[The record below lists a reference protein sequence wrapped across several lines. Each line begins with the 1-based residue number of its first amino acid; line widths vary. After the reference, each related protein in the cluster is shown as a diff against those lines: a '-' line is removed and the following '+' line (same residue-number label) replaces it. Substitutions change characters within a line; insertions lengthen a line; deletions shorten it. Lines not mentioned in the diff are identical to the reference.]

1 MLTRRALITRGGAA
15 GAAGVVFL
23 WSQPAEAEAEA
34 AGPVLASAKSIPVG
48 KGKIVS
54 GKYVITHPKKG
65 VFKCF
70 SAICTHQ
77 GCTVA
82 SVSGGK
88 IHCPCHGSQFS
99 ATTGK
104 VVRGPA
110 KRALAPKK
118 IKLVKGKIRLA

>member
-15 GAAGVVFL
+15 GVGAVFL
-23 WSQPAEAEAEA
+23 WPTSAEAEEEA
-34 AGPVLASAKSIPVG
+34 AGAFLATTKSIPVG
-48 KGKIVS
+48 KGKIVK
-54 GKYVITHPKKG
+54 GKYVVTHPKKG

-70 SAICTHQ
+70 TAVCTHQ

-82 SVSGGK
+82 GVSGGR

-104 VVRGPA
+104 AVHGPA
-110 KRALAPKK
+110 KRALGSKRIK
-118 IKLVKGKIRLA
+118 IAKGRISLA